1 VAVVGEKFMIIW
13 GDDLEGATR
22 EQLVTIVLQQ
32 QELLLQYQDLVDAYR
47 VEFAKLREMYGD

>member
-1 VAVVGEKFMIIW
+1 MGEKFMIIW